1 MFRRGH
7 FEILIAAFLVG
18 ISLQSARGEVTAEDV
33 RIAINRARAYL
44 IQQQNRIEGNWPQYQ
59 GLTGGVTSL
68 CVLALLNAGDK
79 PTDPHIASALT
90 HLRKIEPKHT
100 YVAALQTMVFCTATP
115 RKDRLLIRRNV
126 ELLESWQIRDGP
138 QRGGWTYSARKSRKG
153 GDNSNAQFALLGLN
167 EAQRVGIEVSE
178 QTWRLALD
186 YWLRKQLANGS
197 WGYGLPEV
205 DDIGTGSMTCAGIC
219 STVIAAGRFNQDASV
234 MPGGR
239 VNCCGVQEDSEAA
252 RSIERGLQWLGS
264 NFSVSTNPVAR
275 GPRNAGRAW
284 IMYYMYGI
292 ERVGRLT
299 GRRFIGRHDWYRE
312 GAEIL
317 VATQDTLRGY
327 WKGAGG
333 PETLP
338 TIATPLA
345 LLFLSKGQ
353 RPVLVSKVQHTREND
368 WNYHRSDLANLTRYA
383 EQAWGRDMTWQ
394 TIDIEAATTEDLLQ
408 SPVLFISGRD
418 NLRLAPDQQQ
428 ALRSYVDQGGFLFV
442 EACCDGQG
450 FDRDFRQ
457 FMRDILPDNPLRKLP
472 YDHPVWFAEAKV
484 DPDYAPETLWGI
496 DACCRTSVVYCP
508 EDISCFWDLGQ
519 SERERN
525 YPEAVEAKIT
535 ASYNLGVNVLAYATG
550 RQLKNKLDAT
560 HYLRNKAQHSK
571 RKRGI
576 LHVPKLQHP
585 GGADEAPAALS
596 NLLEA
601 LGHERKMRVSSQ
613 KQMLAITDEE
623 LFDFPIVFVHGRRSF
638 RLTSSERKAL
648 VTYLQR
654 GGFVFADS
662 ICASEEFTSS
672 FRKELSN
679 ILPGATWERIPAEH
693 PLFTREYSGFDLPS
707 VLRREPQIRSEDD
720 PLRARLIPGPPMLES
735 LTLDDRFA
743 VIFSPYDLSCAL
755 ENTPS
760 LECKGYVT
768 EDAARIGIN
777 IILYALQQ

>member
-1 MFRRGH
+1 MSRRGH
-7 FEILIAAFLVG
+7 LDILVATFLVG
-18 ISLQSARGEVTAEDV
+18 VSPLSARGEVTAKDV
-33 RIAINRARAYL
+33 HASINRARGYL
-44 IQQQNRIEGNWPQYQ
+44 VEQQNQIHGNWPQYQ
-59 GLTGGVTSL
+59 SFPGGITSL
-68 CVLALLNAGDK
+68 CVLALLNAGDQ
-79 PTDPHIASALT
+79 PDDPHIVRALGY
-90 HLRKIEPKHT
+90 LRKIEPKYT
-100 YVAALQTMVFCTATP
+100 YVAALQTMVFCAATP

-126 ELLESWQIRDGP
+126 ELLESWQIQEGP
-138 QRGGWTYSARKSRKG
+138 QRGGWTYSAGKRRQS
-153 GDNSNAQFALLGLN
+153 GDNSNSQFALLGLN
-167 EAQRVGIEVSE
+167 ESQRVGVEVSD

-186 YWLRKQLANGS
+186 YWLRKQHADGS
-197 WGYGLPEV
+197 WGYGLAEERDV
-205 DDIGTGSMTCAGIC
+205 GTGSMTCAGIA
-219 STVIAAGRFNQDASV
+219 STVIAAGRFNKDASV
-234 MPGGR
+234 LPGGR
-239 VNCCGVQEDSEAA
+239 VQCCGEQENSDAI
-252 RSIERGLQWLGS
+252 RSIERGLQWLGN
-264 NFSVSTNPVAR
+264 NFSVSANPIAR

-299 GRRFIGRHDWYRE
+299 GKRFIGRHDWYRE

-333 PETLP
+333 PETIP

-353 RPVLVSKVQHTREND
+353 RPVLVAKAQHSRDND
-368 WNYHRSDLANLTRYA
+368 WNHHRSDSANLTRYA

-394 TIDIEAATTEDLLQ
+394 TIDLEAATAEDLLQ

-418 NLRLAPDQQQ
+418 GLRLAGDQQQ
-428 ALRSYVDQGGFLFV
+428 ALRTYVDQGGFLFV
-442 EACCDGQG
+442 EACCDGRG
-450 FDRDFRQ
+450 FDQDFQ
-457 FMRDILPDNPLRKLP
+457 KFMREVFPDNPLRKLP
-472 YDHPVWFAEAKV
+472 YDHPVWYAETKV

-508 EDISCFWDLGQ
+508 EDLSCYWDLGQ
-519 SERERN
+519 SERERD
-525 YPEAVEAKIT
+525 YPKAVEEKIR
-535 ASYNLGVNVLAYATG
+535 ASFNLGVNILAYATG
-550 RQLKNKLDAT
+550 RQLKNKLDTT
-560 HYLRNKAQHSK
+560 HYLRNKPDRSE

-576 LHVPKLQHP
+576 LHVPKLQHA
-585 GGADEAPAALS
+585 GGGDEAPAALS
-596 NLLEA
+596 NLLES
-601 LGHERKMRVSSQ
+601 LGHERKMRVSGR
-613 KQMLAITDEE
+613 KQMLVMTDDR
-623 LFDFPIVFVHGRRSF
+623 LFDFPIVFMHGRRSF
-638 RLTSSERKAL
+638 RLSPAERKAL
-648 VTYLQR
+648 ATYLRR

-672 FRKELSN
+672 FQRELSN
-679 ILPGATWERIPAEH
+679 ILAEGMWERIPADH
-693 PLFTREYSGFDLPS
+693 ALFTREYGGFDLPS

-720 PLRARLIPGPPMLES
+720 PLKARIIPGAPLLEG

-743 VIFSPYDLSCAL
+743 VIFSPYDISCSL